1 MPNPTRSPVDHPLR
15 SRIPAF
21 DAGLVILIFW
31 ILAIVVFIQFFT
43 RYVLNDSIG
52 WTEEIARYLLII
64 VTFAGACI
72 AVRRNTHI
80 SVEFFYR
87 YLPAT
92 AARGLS
98 TAVDLLRMGLFA
110 VLTGLSVQL
119 AGSTRQLMT
128 SIDLPKSALYG
139 FVAGCFALM
148 TIYSAIVA
156 WQHLRNGKD
165 NVAPDISA
173 ELEEKEK
180 MSC

>member
-1 MPNPTRSPVDHPLR
+1 MSNPTRSPVDHPLR

-72 AVRRNTHI
+72 ADRRNTHI
-80 SVEFFYR
+80 SVEFFYP

-98 TAVDLLRMGLFA
+98 TVVDLLRMGLFA

-165 NVAPDISA
+165 NVAPDIST

-180 MSC
+180 VSC